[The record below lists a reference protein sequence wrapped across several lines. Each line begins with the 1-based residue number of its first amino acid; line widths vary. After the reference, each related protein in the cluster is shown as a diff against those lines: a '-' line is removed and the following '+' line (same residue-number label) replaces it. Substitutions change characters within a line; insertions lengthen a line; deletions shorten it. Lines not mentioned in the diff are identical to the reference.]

1 MTALVDKYRPRTLD
15 DLLGQPW
22 VVEQLRAFARNPFP
36 CAFLF
41 EGETGCGKTSAA
53 LALAHDLG
61 AGSDEWP
68 ELAGLY
74 QIASGEQTGDSVRQL
89 LRTLQLCPLR
99 GSGWKVAV
107 INEADYMSTSAA
119 QIWLDALENLP
130 PRSVIVFTTNHA
142 GKLPRRLRDRCECYR
157 FESSALLL
165 RGDPQRLINRGWE
178 MEGGLGPGPDLD
190 ELGDVADEQGNA
202 SFRRVLQRLAPR
214 LRAGPPPA
222 PPPAPAP
229 RPAATANNGG

>member
-1 MTALVDKYRPRTLD
+1 ARGAAARRPCRRPRPAPPPASSPEPLPPGRGSPAPALSGSDPMTALVDKYRPRTLD

-53 LALAHDLG
+53 LALARDLG

-74 QIASGEQTGDSVRQL
+74 QIASGEQTGDSVRGL

-107 INEADYMSTSAA
+107 INEADYMSASAA

-142 GKLPRRLRDRCECYR
+142 GK
-157 FESSALLL
+157 
-165 RGDPQRLINRGWE
+165 
-178 MEGGLGPGPDLD
+178 
-190 ELGDVADEQGNA
+190 
-202 SFRRVLQRLAPR
+202 
-214 LRAGPPPA
+214 
-222 PPPAPAP
+222 
-229 RPAATANNGG
+229 